1 MGNVFTP
8 GTQIDY
14 ATIGEMHMT
23 KSYFETLF
31 ETEIDMSIKKRLKR
45 LWTLLTTE
53 KVFDEHGSLGR
64 RSMVRRAPRG

>member
-1 MGNVFTP
+1 MENVFTP
-8 GTQIDY
+8 GTRIDY

-23 KSYFETLF
+23 RSYFETLF
-31 ETEIDMSIKKRLKR
+31 ETEVDMSIKKRLKR